1 MQLSSP
7 ASFRQTRYLDM
18 GSAHPRKRSLSDKD
32 GVGSSR
38 LRWIFVKPELV
49 QLLDA
54 VGKEGFRIF
63 EQLREVVDKY
73 SAPNHLDNNWVLAL
87 ESILKWSPQILAQEV
102 ARARANNHRLD
113 KIYRSGM
120 MAYLAKDTPQTAEV
134 VQLPTFLYLFLEGM
148 LYGPDQT
155 QKTHNLSAFLVSGEY
170 FKAEQYQARESFHAH
185 ALLYAF
191 NRAVIRC
198 QPAPHFNSRASLP
211 GAQEKVGETDGQKTS
226 RAQASRPATTSM
238 NIRAEPPW
246 GMSRSEPMLRPK
258 TVRNNPMHGYNPS
271 TRNHD
276 NGAEHRFGRHYA
288 SGEAPGEMDSHVS
301 NPPSISPSES
311 ASQQDE
317 RERRVKVGHQEERF
331 NAGAASASAHQTAY
345 QGNGAIDDAANQTAP
360 DPDPTMK
367 SEDSQTG
374 APSHASSLFR
384 KLVAR
389 QGGGEESKATA
400 DLKYESKTADEE
412 RANDEK
418 NESKDQGR
426 IAPPHGGASVSEE
439 KVDVDFA
446 SAARKEDAGTV
457 HEATWKP
464 NAYFQKTQDELPDE
478 QVEGRSSSLPDATK
492 LTKDLLNVHEKGQGS
507 LMGMDLSNKQGDT
520 WTELFPEQDIP
531 PIYNL
536 GNRNDKQGEGEDE
549 NQDRNQDE
557 NFKEKQDQPN
567 DEKEESNRDEL
578 EEHKQEENQE
588 EEDEMVLT
596 LDDLK
601 SAVQSAVKSHITVP
615 LAPEKQ

>member
-1 MQLSSP
+1 
-7 ASFRQTRYLDM
+7 M
-18 GSAHPRKRSLSDKD
+18 GSADPRKKSLSEKN

-54 VGKEGFRIF
+54 VGKEGYRIF

-155 QKTHNLSAFLVSGEY
+155 QKTHYLSAFLVSGEY

-198 QPAPHFNSRASLP
+198 QPVPQMESRNSNP
-211 GAQEKVGETDGQKTS
+211 GTLEQVRDTGVQKKTP
-226 RAQASRPATTSM
+226 AQAPRPATTSM

-258 TVRNNPMHGYNPS
+258 TVRKNPMFGNNHG
-271 TRNHD
+271 TCHHD
-276 NGAEHRFGRHYA
+276 NVADRRFGLHDGYA
-288 SGEAPGEMDSHVS
+288 GAPEEMDPHDS

-317 RERRVKVGHQEERF
+317 RERRGREGNQEGRS
-331 NAGAASASAHQTAY
+331 NAGASKTGAHQAAF
-345 QGNGAIDDAANQTAP
+345 QGNGAIGDAANQTAP

-367 SEDSQTG
+367 SEDSQAG
-374 APSHASSLFR
+374 APSHTSSLFR

-389 QGGGEESKATA
+389 HGGKEDSKATP
-400 DLKYESKTADEE
+400 DHNYESKSEIE
-412 RANDEK
+412 QRANDSQVGPKKEDDVTP
-418 NESKDQGR
+418 SYVS
-426 IAPPHGGASVSEE
+426 ASAREERE
-439 KVDVDFA
+439 KVDLAGAVG
-446 SAARKEDAGTV
+446 KEDAGTG
-457 HEATWKP
+457 HEGTWKQ
-464 NAYFQKTQDELPDE
+464 NFLVKEQVKAVPDE
-478 QVEGRSSSLPDATK
+478 RVEGKPSSILDTTK
-492 LTKDLLNVHEKGQGS
+492 LTKDLLDVHEKGQAS
-507 LMGMDLSNKQGDT
+507 LTGRDLMNKQGDT
-520 WTELFPEQDIP
+520 WTELFPEQDIT

-536 GNRNDKQGEGEDE
+536 GDGNDKQGEKEDE
-549 NQDRNQDE
+549 TQDYKRDE
-557 NFKEKQDQPN
+557 NPEK
-567 DEKEESNRDEL
+567 
-578 EEHKQEENQE
+578 KQEEPHEEHQENNQNELQNQNQEEKQE

-615 LAPEKQ
+615 LAPEK